1 MVGGLDRDHVAL
13 ASRFLDA
20 EKTRENGRQDAGSRR
35 TAAQGWAAAG
45 FLNRIER
52 HRPGIVRALV
62 TLTRNASGRRC
73 TSRTE
78 TPSLLNNILARARCA
93 FEARH
98 ERRRIVSHHRPRAA
112 GLERRG
118 RLDVN
123 VVGLFPNKAVLQIDG
138 GAPKRSWGEEHRGRR
153 PRVLDRDGATFD
165 IATFDI
171 QRKRMA
177 LGLGHASMRTGASAG
192 SVMVTTDERGHLVT
206 TGQVNGVPIRF
217 TVDTGATFVT
227 FPASEARRLGLD
239 YLKGQKMLMNT
250 ATGSALAYRVKLD
263 AVRAGGVTVNGV
275 DAVVMEGDGI
285 SVALLGM
292 SFLNRMDV
300 TKREG
305 EIMTLTK
312 R

>member
-1 MVGGLDRDHVAL
+1 MIDLRHRIASIVLGLL
-13 ASRFLDA
+13 AS
-20 EKTRENGRQDAGSRR
+20 TGAG
-35 TAAQGWAAAG
+35 A
-45 FLNRIER
+45 
-52 HRPGIVRALV
+52 
-62 TLTRNASGRRC
+62 
-73 TSRTE
+73 
-78 TPSLLNNILARARCA
+78 
-93 FEARH
+93 
-98 ERRRIVSHHRPRAA
+98 
-112 GLERRG
+112 
-118 RLDVN
+118 LDVN
-123 VVGLFPNKAVLQIDG
+123 VVSLFPNKAVVQIDG
-138 GAPKRSWGEEHRGRR
+138 GVPQTLSVGQKTIEGVVLVS
-153 PRVLDRDGATFD
+153 LDRDGATFD

-177 LGLGHASMRTGASAG
+177 VGLGHASMRTGASAG